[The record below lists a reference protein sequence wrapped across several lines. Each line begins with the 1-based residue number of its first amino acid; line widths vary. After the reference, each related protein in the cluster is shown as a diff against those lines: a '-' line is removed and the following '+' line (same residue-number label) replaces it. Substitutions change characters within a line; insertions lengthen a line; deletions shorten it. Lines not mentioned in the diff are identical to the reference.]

1 MICVGQFA
9 HMEKKGHAYTDF
21 VIRPEGNRTIGRL
34 GHSWKDKIIVHL
46 KEIFWVDVTQNREIG
61 EFF

>member
-1 MICVGQFA
+1 MG
-9 HMEKKGHAYTDF
+9 KKGHAYT
-21 VIRPEGNRTIGRL
+21 VLVVRPEGNRTIGRL

-46 KEIFWVDVTQNREIG
+46 KETFWVDVAQNREIG